1 MEIKVKVVVC
11 PYSGRKSEWKGRS
24 LPENI
29 EEGSQKRAVKPR
41 KSDCTMQASG
51 SCSEIS
57 RKSPPQEVTQLEL
70 LLQKSSKAC
79 PKETLLVGA

>member
-1 MEIKVKVVVC
+1 
-11 PYSGRKSEWKGRS
+11 
-24 LPENI
+24 
-29 EEGSQKRAVKPR
+29 
-41 KSDCTMQASG
+41 MQASG

-79 PKETLLVGA
+79 PKETLLVGAWEQSEIPGGEDATNGGLLNPEHPPKKNYERDKQQGHVPGGQK